1 MALTIRSF
9 FANTMAKLAGYNL
22 LTDAG
27 SWSLTGTATTGQNV
41 NTASALTYSAVWAAV
56 RVISE
61 AVSSLPLQVFQKD
74 SQGGRSKALGHPL
87 YRILHDQPNPEMSSL
102 TFRETLQGHVLT
114 WGNGYAEIVR
124 DKTTGRVMELWPLD
138 PSQVKIVRDNEG
150 NLYYQYGTIIFLPAE
165 ILHIKGLGFDGVA
178 GYSVIGMAKNSIGL
192 GMAVEDFGASFFGQG
207 GKPAGVITV
216 PGKLNSEAI
225 QNMRKSWEEM
235 HSTNKNAHRVAILQN
250 GVAYQSIGTP
260 PDDAQWIASRTFQ
273 IEEIARWFK
282 IPPSKLGNGKGTY
295 TNLEQDN
302 LSFLQETLRP
312 WLIRWEQ
319 EINFKLISS
328 MDSLYAEH
336 NQDALMRG
344 DSQGRAAFYAQALN
358 WGWLSRNDVRSME
371 NLPPFEG
378 GESYMIPKN
387 MDPAFGPGSPAVAV
401 DAAALANQLPA
412 SQTTPQDAP
421 ILATPPPAADV
432 AATALNGAQISSL
445 VDIVAK
451 VGEGLLPLESAKAI
465 AQASFPFLSQAVLD
479 AIFSGIK
486 VMISQPTPPQ
496 PKQPQKNSEPELGF
510 AGLLE
515 AARVQIRKIEFI
527 FLTRIANRPGDFIPA
542 LEKFLEAHEGRV
554 ETILEPVLEFIK
566 PAAGGAS
573 RAASEHCQIMKATWL
588 EIAGNSTMKNF
599 KANADEVLRDWI
611 TTQTEWEKTSWLN

>member
-1 MALTIRSF
+1 MGLTIRSF

-61 AVSSLPLQVFQKD
+61 AVSSLPLQVFMKD

-102 TFRETLQGHVLT
+102 TFRETLMGHVLT

-124 DKTTGRVMELWPLD
+124 DKITGRVMELWPLD

-165 ILHIKGLGFDGVA
+165 ILHIKGLAFDGVA
-178 GYSVIGMAKNSIGL
+178 GYSVIGMARNSIGL
-192 GMAVEDFGASFFGQG
+192 GMAVEDFGATFFGQG

-328 MDSLYAEH
+328 MDSMYAEH

-412 SQTTPQDAP
+412 SQTSPQDAP
-421 ILATPPPAADV
+421 ILATAPPAADV
-432 AATALNGAQISSL
+432 AATALNEAQISSL

-496 PKQPQKNSEPELGF
+496 PQKNSEPELGF

-527 FLTRIANRPGDFIPA
+527 HLGRISLKPKDFIPA

-554 ETILEPVLEFIK
+554 ETILEPVMEFIK

-573 RAASEHCQIMKATWL
+573 RAASDHCQDLKNQWL
-588 EIAGNSTMKNF
+588 EVAGNSNATNLKS
-599 KANADEVLRDWI
+599 NADEKLKDWM
-611 TTQTEWEKTSWLN
+611 TTKTNWENISWLS

>member
-41 NTASALTYSAVWAAV
+41 NTGSALTYSAVWAAV

-150 NLYYQYGTIIFLPAE
+150 VLYYQYGTIIFLPAE

-412 SQTTPQDAP
+412 SPASATDAP
-421 ILATPPPAADV
+421 VLATAPPAADV

-496 PKQPQKNSEPELGF
+496 PQKNSEPEIGF

-527 FLTRIANRPGDFIPA
+527 FLTRVANRPGDFIPA
-542 LEKFLEAHEGRV
+542 LEKFLENHEGRV

-573 RAASEHCQIMKATWL
+573 RAASEHCQDLKNQWL
-588 EIAGNSTMKNF
+588 EVAGNSTMKNL
-599 KANADEVLRDWI
+599 KSNADEKLKDWM
-611 TTQTEWEKTSWLN
+611 TTKTTWENVTWLS

>member
-1 MALTIRSF
+1 
-9 FANTMAKLAGYNL
+9 MAKLAGYNL

-114 WGNGYAEIVR
+114 WGNGFAEIVR

-421 ILATPPPAADV
+421 ILATAPPAADV

-496 PKQPQKNSEPELGF
+496 PQQPQKNSEPELGF

-527 FLTRIANRPGDFIPA
+527 FLTRVANKPGDFIPA
-542 LEKFLEAHEGRV
+542 LEKFLEAHEGRI

-573 RAASEHCQIMKATWL
+573 RAASEHCQNMKATWL

-611 TTQTEWEKTSWLN
+611 TTKTTWENVTWLS

>member
-1 MALTIRSF
+1 
-9 FANTMAKLAGYNL
+9 MAKLAGYNL

-61 AVSSLPLQVFQKD
+61 AVSSLPLQVFMKD

-102 TFRETLQGHVLT
+102 TFRETLMGHVLT

-165 ILHIKGLGFDGVA
+165 ILHIKGLAFDGVA

-192 GMAVEDFGASFFGQG
+192 GMAVEDYGATFFGQG

-328 MDSLYAEH
+328 MDSMYAEH

-387 MDPAFGPGSPAVAV
+387 MDPAFGPGSPGVAV

-412 SQTTPQDAP
+412 SQTSPQDAA
-421 ILATPPPAADV
+421 ILATAPPAADV

-451 VGEGLLPLESAKAI
+451 VGEGLLPLEFAKAI

-486 VMISQPTPPQ
+486 VMTAQPNPP
-496 PKQPQKNSEPELGF
+496 QPQKNSEPELGF

-527 FLTRIANRPGDFIPA
+527 FLTRVANKPGDFIPA
-542 LEKFLEAHEGRV
+542 LEKFLEAHQGRV

-566 PAAGGAS
+566 PAAGGATK
-573 RAASEHCQIMKATWL
+573 AASEHCQIMKATWL

>member
-1 MALTIRSF
+1 
-9 FANTMAKLAGYNL
+9 MAKLAGYNL

-378 GESYMIPKN
+378 GESYMVPKN
-387 MDPAFGPGSPAVAV
+387 MDAAFGPGSPAVAV
-401 DAAALANQLPA
+401 DAAALANQLPTSPA
-412 SQTTPQDAP
+412 SATDAP
-421 ILATPPPAADV
+421 VSPAIDPSATSANV

-496 PKQPQKNSEPELGF
+496 PQKNSEPEIGF

-527 FLTRIANRPGDFIPA
+527 FLTRVANRPGDFIPA

-573 RAASEHCQIMKATWL
+573 RAASEHCQNMKATWL

-611 TTQTEWEKTSWLN
+611 TTKTTWENVTWLS

>member
-1 MALTIRSF
+1 
-9 FANTMAKLAGYNL
+9 
-22 LTDAG
+22 
-27 SWSLTGTATTGQNV
+27 
-41 NTASALTYSAVWAAV
+41 
-56 RVISE
+56 
-61 AVSSLPLQVFQKD
+61 
-74 SQGGRSKALGHPL
+74 
-87 YRILHDQPNPEMSSL
+87 
-102 TFRETLQGHVLT
+102 
-114 WGNGYAEIVR
+114 
-124 DKTTGRVMELWPLD
+124 
-138 PSQVKIVRDNEG
+138 
-150 NLYYQYGTIIFLPAE
+150 
-165 ILHIKGLGFDGVA
+165 
-178 GYSVIGMAKNSIGL
+178 
-192 GMAVEDFGASFFGQG
+192 
-207 GKPAGVITV
+207 
-216 PGKLNSEAI
+216 
-225 QNMRKSWEEM
+225 
-235 HSTNKNAHRVAILQN
+235 
-250 GVAYQSIGTP
+250 
-260 PDDAQWIASRTFQ
+260 
-273 IEEIARWFK
+273 
-282 IPPSKLGNGKGTY
+282 
-295 TNLEQDN
+295 
-302 LSFLQETLRP
+302 
-312 WLIRWEQ
+312 
-319 EINFKLISS
+319 

-421 ILATPPPAADV
+421 ILATAPPAADV

-496 PKQPQKNSEPELGF
+496 PQKNSEPEIGF

-527 FLTRIANRPGDFIPA
+527 FLTRVANRPGDFIPA

>member
-1 MALTIRSF
+1 
-9 FANTMAKLAGYNL
+9 
-22 LTDAG
+22 
-27 SWSLTGTATTGQNV
+27 
-41 NTASALTYSAVWAAV
+41 
-56 RVISE
+56 
-61 AVSSLPLQVFQKD
+61 
-74 SQGGRSKALGHPL
+74 
-87 YRILHDQPNPEMSSL
+87 
-102 TFRETLQGHVLT
+102 
-114 WGNGYAEIVR
+114 
-124 DKTTGRVMELWPLD
+124 
-138 PSQVKIVRDNEG
+138 
-150 NLYYQYGTIIFLPAE
+150 
-165 ILHIKGLGFDGVA
+165 
-178 GYSVIGMAKNSIGL
+178 
-192 GMAVEDFGASFFGQG
+192 
-207 GKPAGVITV
+207 
-216 PGKLNSEAI
+216 
-225 QNMRKSWEEM
+225 
-235 HSTNKNAHRVAILQN
+235 
-250 GVAYQSIGTP
+250 
-260 PDDAQWIASRTFQ
+260 
-273 IEEIARWFK
+273 
-282 IPPSKLGNGKGTY
+282 
-295 TNLEQDN
+295 
-302 LSFLQETLRP
+302 
-312 WLIRWEQ
+312 
-319 EINFKLISS
+319 
-328 MDSLYAEH
+328 
-336 NQDALMRG
+336 
-344 DSQGRAAFYAQALN
+344 
-358 WGWLSRNDVRSME
+358 ME

-412 SQTTPQDAP
+412 SPASATDAP
-421 ILATPPPAADV
+421 ILATAPPAADV

-496 PKQPQKNSEPELGF
+496 PQKNSEPEIGF

-515 AARVQIRKIEFI
+515 AARVQIRKIEFL
-527 FLTRIANRPGDFIPA
+527 FLTRVANKPGDFIPA

-573 RAASEHCQIMKATWL
+573 RAASEHCQSIKSTWL

>member
-1 MALTIRSF
+1 MPLTIRSF

-61 AVSSLPLQVFQKD
+61 AVSSLPLHVFQKD

-114 WGNGYAEIVR
+114 WGNGFAEIVR

-421 ILATPPPAADV
+421 ILATAPPAADV

-496 PKQPQKNSEPELGF
+496 PQQPQKNSEPELGF

-527 FLTRIANRPGDFIPA
+527 FLTRVANKPGDFIPA
-542 LEKFLEAHEGRV
+542 LEKFLEAHEGRI

-573 RAASEHCQIMKATWL
+573 RAASEHCQNMKATWL